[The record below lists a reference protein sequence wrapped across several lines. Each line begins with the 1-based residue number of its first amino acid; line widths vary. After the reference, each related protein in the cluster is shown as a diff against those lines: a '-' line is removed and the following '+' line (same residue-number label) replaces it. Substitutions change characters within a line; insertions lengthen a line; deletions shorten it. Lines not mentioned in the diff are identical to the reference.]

1 MENGPKKKITNLGH
15 NLHSSYSCT
24 PYKRAVTEAMR
35 RLQELLSSTIQCFT
49 KFLLASLK
57 GCINYLLLVQTNSM
71 HLK

>member
-1 MENGPKKKITNLGH
+1 MESGPVKKMTDLGY

-24 PYKRAVTEAMR
+24 PYKGTVTEAMR